1 MRKNPLKGVTC
12 RWVEEKR
19 YKAIKN
25 FAYILP
31 ICREAPR
38 VQIYIKFCMRG
49 YLVDVINRAKFYL
62 NQMRGVDSVGGQ
74 IFWLP
79 HRKEKLPLT
88 QGLNYH
94 SACDDKSVN

>member
-1 MRKNPLKGVTC
+1 
-12 RWVEEKR
+12 
-19 YKAIKN
+19 
-25 FAYILP
+25 
-31 ICREAPR
+31 
-38 VQIYIKFCMRG
+38 MRG